1 MFTNNGSNKNTSNTT
16 CSKLGLTAKIN
27 DLSKKNNNKIRQ
39 KNTAN
44 NFKNNKF
51 PKKSYNNE
59 IENQYSSS
67 SYNYSSTGS
76 RKKSGL
82 YNSVNVDYYQYDDPY
97 LRENMREKKKK
108 NDLKKSGFY
117 NNNKVNTDRNKKLK
131 DKEKSEKERKEKE
144 RLLKEKEIERLLKE
158 KEIERLLKEK
168 EEKEKL
174 LREKEEKE
182 KLLREKE
189 EKERIEK
196 EQKEKERKERE
207 REESRKKVFLEIE
220 QEKERIKLKI
230 IEEEKEK
237 ERKRKEEKE
246 KKEKLEREKLEK
258 EKKEKEKL
266 EREKLEKEKKEKEK
280 EKLERDK
287 LYERKD
293 KLSNTERNIYSQE
306 EESTSCSDNS
316 SISSITKSKV
326 GLRNL
331 GNTCFM
337 NTCLQN
343 LIHSE
348 LFIQKLFSKSFL
360 LSSKTR
366 ISKQFYS
373 LCKEVSSC
381 SSSACAP
388 YDFKSAFGSKH
399 SMFSGYGQHDTQE
412 FCRILLEDMNSEL
425 NEVLHPA
432 PYKELSTLN
441 KSKKECDK
449 EFDEVFRKRENSLV
463 MDVFYG
469 QLINIFKCECDFET
483 YSFEKILDLPL
494 LLQKHRSSISID
506 IKDLLKDY
514 FECERIKFET
524 KCEKCK
530 KKEWHTKEIKI
541 SQPPNILILS
551 LQRQNPRTGSKN
563 NCYVDFSDELDMS
576 IYLDHE
582 CWNKNDAKYTLY
594 GIGNHS
600 GSIDFGH
607 YYAYIKINNSWYE
620 FNDSHVSPYSKR
632 ENNSSS
638 QAYIL
643 FYKKNSI

>member
-117 NNNKVNTDRNKKLK
+117 HNNKVNTDRNKKLK

-144 RLLKEKEIERLLKE
+144 RLLKEK
-158 KEIERLLKEK
+158 KEIERLLKEQ
-168 EEKEKL
+168 
-174 LREKEEKE
+174 EEKE

-196 EQKEKERKERE
+196 ERKEKEKKERE
-207 REESRKKVFLEIE
+207 TIELREKVLLEIE
-220 QEKERIKLKI
+220 QEKLKI
-230 IEEEKEK
+230 IE
-237 ERKRKEEKE
+237 E

-258 EKKEKEKL
+258 EK
-266 EREKLEKEKKEKEK
+266 KEK

-306 EESTSCSDNS
+306 EESTSYSDNS

-576 IYLDHE
+576 IYLDYE

>member
-144 RLLKEKEIERLLKE
+144 RLLKEKKEIEK
-158 KEIERLLKEK
+158 KEIERLLKEQ
-168 EEKEKL
+168 
-174 LREKEEKE
+174 EEKE

-196 EQKEKERKERE
+196 ERKEKEKKERE
-207 REESRKKVFLEIE
+207 TIELREKVLLEIE
-220 QEKERIKLKI
+220 QEKLKI
-230 IEEEKEK
+230 IE
-237 ERKRKEEKE
+237 E

-266 EREKLEKEKKEKEK
+266 EREKEK
-280 EKLERDK
+280 
-287 LYERKD
+287 KD
-293 KLSNTERNIYSQE
+293 KLSNIERNIYSQE

>member
-144 RLLKEKEIERLLKE
+144 RLLKEKKEIEKLLKE
-158 KEIERLLKEK
+158 Q

-196 EQKEKERKERE
+196 ERKEE
-207 REESRKKVFLEIE
+207 LRKKVLLEV
-220 QEKERIKLKI
+220 ERKKLQI
-230 IEEEKEK
+230 IEE
-237 ERKRKEEKE
+237 
-246 KKEKLEREKLEK
+246 
-258 EKKEKEKL
+258 EKEKL
-266 EREKLEKEKKEKEK
+266 EREKLEKEKKEK

-306 EESTSCSDNS
+306 EESTSYSDNS

>member
-67 SYNYSSTGS
+67 SYNYSSAGS

-108 NDLKKSGFY
+108 NDSKKSGFY
-117 NNNKVNTDRNKKLK
+117 YNNKINTDRNKKLK

-158 KEIERLLKEK
+158 KE
-168 EEKEKL
+168 
-174 LREKEEKE
+174 EKE

-189 EKERIEK
+189 EKERIER
-196 EQKEKERKERE
+196 EKIEL
-207 REESRKKVFLEIE
+207 RKKVLLEIE
-220 QEKERIKLKI
+220 QEKERINLKI

-237 ERKRKEEKE
+237 EKKKE
-246 KKEKLEREKLEK
+246 KEKLEREKLEK

-266 EREKLEKEKKEKEK
+266 EREKLEKEKKEK

-306 EESTSCSDNS
+306 EESTSYSDNS

>member
-117 NNNKVNTDRNKKLK
+117 HNNKVNTDRNKKLK

-144 RLLKEKEIERLLKE
+144 RLLKEK
-158 KEIERLLKEK
+158 KEIERSLKEQ
-168 EEKEKL
+168 
-174 LREKEEKE
+174 EEKE

-196 EQKEKERKERE
+196 EQKEKEKKERE
-207 REESRKKVFLEIE
+207 KIELRKKLLLEIE
-220 QEKERIKLKI
+220 QEKLKI
-230 IEEEKEK
+230 IEEKKEKEK
-237 ERKRKEEKE
+237 LEKE
-246 KKEKLEREKLEK
+246 KKEKEKLEKEKKEKEKLEREKLEK

-266 EREKLEKEKKEKEK
+266 EREKLEKEKK
-280 EKLERDK
+280 
-287 LYERKD
+287 D
-293 KLSNTERNIYSQE
+293 KLSNIERNIYSQE

>member
-117 NNNKVNTDRNKKLK
+117 HNNKVNTDRNKKLK

-144 RLLKEKEIERLLKE
+144 RLLKEKKEKERLLKE
-158 KEIERLLKEK
+158 Q

-174 LREKEEKE
+174 LK
-182 KLLREKE
+182 EKE

-196 EQKEKERKERE
+196 EQKEKEKKERE
-207 REESRKKVFLEIE
+207 KIELRKKLLLEIE
-220 QEKERIKLKI
+220 QEKLKI
-230 IEEEKEK
+230 IE
-237 ERKRKEEKE
+237 
-246 KKEKLEREKLEK
+246 

>member
-117 NNNKVNTDRNKKLK
+117 HNNKVNTDRNKKLK

-144 RLLKEKEIERLLKE
+144 RLLKEK

-189 EKERIEK
+189 EIERIEK
-196 EQKEKERKERE
+196 ERKEE
-207 REESRKKVFLEIE
+207 LRKKVLLEV
-220 QEKERIKLKI
+220 ERKKLQI

-237 ERKRKEEKE
+237 LEREKLEKEKKE

-266 EREKLEKEKKEKEK
+266 ER
-280 EKLERDK
+280 DK

-293 KLSNTERNIYSQE
+293 KLTNNERNIYSQE
-306 EESTSCSDNS
+306 EESTSYSDNS

>member
-196 EQKEKERKERE
+196 ERKEE
-207 REESRKKVFLEIE
+207 LRKKVLLEV
-220 QEKERIKLKI
+220 ERKKLQI

-237 ERKRKEEKE
+237 LEREKLEKEKKE

-258 EKKEKEKL
+258 EK
-266 EREKLEKEKKEKEK
+266 KEK

>member
-67 SYNYSSTGS
+67 SYNYSSTGA

-117 NNNKVNTDRNKKLK
+117 HNNKVNTDRNKKLK
-131 DKEKSEKERKEKE
+131 DKEKSEKERKEK
-144 RLLKEKEIERLLKE
+144 ERLLKE

-207 REESRKKVFLEIE
+207 KEESRKKVFLEIE

-258 EKKEKEKL
+258 EKKEKL
-266 EREKLEKEKKEKEK
+266 ERDKLEKEK

-306 EESTSCSDNS
+306 EESTSYSDNS

>member
-117 NNNKVNTDRNKKLK
+117 HNNKVNTDRNKKLK

-144 RLLKEKEIERLLKE
+144 RLLKEKKEIEKLLKE
-158 KEIERLLKEK
+158 Q

-196 EQKEKERKERE
+196 EQKEKERIERE
-207 REESRKKVFLEIE
+207 KIELRKKVLLEIE
-220 QEKERIKLKI
+220 QEKERINLKI

-306 EESTSCSDNS
+306 EESTSYSDNS

>member
-117 NNNKVNTDRNKKLK
+117 HNNKVNTDRNKKLK

-144 RLLKEKEIERLLKE
+144 RLLKEK
-158 KEIERLLKEK
+158 KEIERLLKEQ
-168 EEKEKL
+168 
-174 LREKEEKE
+174 EEKE

-196 EQKEKERKERE
+196 ERKEKEKKERE
-207 REESRKKVFLEIE
+207 TIELREKVLLEIE
-220 QEKERIKLKI
+220 QEKLKI
-230 IEEEKEK
+230 IE
-237 ERKRKEEKE
+237 E

-266 EREKLEKEKKEKEK
+266 EREKLEKEKK
-280 EKLERDK
+280 
-287 LYERKD
+287 D
-293 KLSNTERNIYSQE
+293 KLSNIERNIYSQE

>member
-108 NDLKKSGFY
+108 NDLKKSGFN

-131 DKEKSEKERKEKE
+131 DKEKSEKERKEK
-144 RLLKEKEIERLLKE
+144 ERLLKE

-246 KKEKLEREKLEK
+246 KKEKLEREKIEK
-258 EKKEKEKL
+258 EKKEKL
-266 EREKLEKEKKEKEK
+266 EREKLEKEKKEK

-306 EESTSCSDNS
+306 EESTSYSDNS